1 MKTAIR
7 AITLGLLISTAA
19 FANEAR
25 ADGLAAKT
33 SALSAAARSSLQ
45 AEIETAKTTLGAVRA
60 KVRDVQSV
68 KPEVYKQR
76 RNPVPEAGRELQGLG
91 KDALIPM
98 LEALAFDPSQPG
110 LTPVESE
117 ALTVGMLSAV
127 GKLRDSR
134 SAPVLRAV
142 FEAQTTANPVAFAAA
157 DALGKLCGTQ
167 ERSLLADQLSDGNPL
182 RLAAVAGLGECRHKA
197 VVSTL
202 APLTT
207 SSESP
212 LRIEAVKALGSLG
225 SSWAWATLG
234 KEREAEALAIRNS
247 AASAVIDAFVLN
259 EDVRTA
265 AKRALS
271 QIESPQALE
280 KVRAAKAKAT
290 DAATV
295 TALAGLEKSLEKLA
309 KRSKR

>member
-7 AITLGLLISTAA
+7 AFTLGLLLSTAA
-19 FANEAR
+19 FAGEAR

-33 SALSAAARSSLQ
+33 SALSPAARSSLQ
-45 AEIETAKTTLGAVRA
+45 AEIESAKTSFSTVRA

-98 LEALAFDPSQPG
+98 LEALAFDASQPG
-110 LTPVESE
+110 LTQVEAE

-142 FEAQTTANPVAFAAA
+142 FEAQTSSTPIAFAAA
-157 DALGKLCGTQ
+157 DALGKLCGTT
-167 ERSLLADQLSDGNPL
+167 ERALLTDQLKDGNSL

-207 SSESP
+207 SGESP

-234 KEREAEALAIRNS
+234 KERAAEALAIRN
-247 AASAVIDAFVLN
+247 AAAAAVVDAFVRN

-265 AKRALS
+265 AKRALT
-271 QIESPQALE
+271 QIESPQALDL
-280 KVRAAKAKAT
+280 VRTAKANAT
-290 DAATV
+290 DAGTIK
-295 TALAGLEKSLEKLA
+295 ALAGLEKNLEKLA

>member
-1 MKTAIR
+1 
-7 AITLGLLISTAA
+7 
-19 FANEAR
+19 
-25 ADGLAAKT
+25 
-33 SALSAAARSSLQ
+33 
-45 AEIETAKTTLGAVRA
+45 
-60 KVRDVQSV
+60 VQSV

-98 LEALAFDPSQPG
+98 LEALAFDASQPG
-110 LTPVESE
+110 LTQVEAE

-142 FEAQTTANPVAFAAA
+142 FEAQTSSTPIAFAAA
-157 DALGKLCGTQ
+157 DALGKLCGTT
-167 ERSLLADQLSDGNPL
+167 ERALLTDQLKDGNSL

-207 SSESP
+207 SGESP

-234 KEREAEALAIRNS
+234 KERAAEALAIRN
-247 AASAVIDAFVLN
+247 AAAAAVVDAFVRN

-265 AKRALS
+265 AKRALT
-271 QIESPQALE
+271 QIESPQALDL
-280 KVRAAKAKAT
+280 VRTAKANAT
-290 DAATV
+290 DAGTIK
-295 TALAGLEKSLEKLA
+295 ALAGLEKNLEKLA